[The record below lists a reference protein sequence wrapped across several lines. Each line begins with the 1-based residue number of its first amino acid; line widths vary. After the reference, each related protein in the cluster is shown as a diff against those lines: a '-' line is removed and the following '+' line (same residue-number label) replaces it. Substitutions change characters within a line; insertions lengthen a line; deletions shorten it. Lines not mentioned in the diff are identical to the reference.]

1 MTIAAV
7 SVVMMSAQTTDRS
20 THAPTFDVMGS
31 LFPAW
36 LACLAAAILFTIGIR
51 WLLISLRIPLL
62 FPVVTYPCLT
72 ALGTFALWLALFR

>member
-7 SVVMMSAQTTDRS
+7 SFIMISAQITDRS

-36 LACLAAAILFTIGIR
+36 LACLAAAIFFTIGIR
-51 WLLISLRIPLL
+51 WLLITLRIPLI
-62 FPVVTYPCLT
+62 FPVLTYPCLT
-72 ALGTFALWLALFR
+72 ALGTFSLWLALFR

>member
-36 LACLAAAILFTIGIR
+36 LACLAAAILFTALSR
-51 WLLISLRIPLL
+51 NLEEAAFYAA
-62 FPVVTYPCLT
+62 FPI
-72 ALGTFALWLALFR
+72 F